1 MPKALLYISI
11 AFLCQS
17 CFLFTGPTPD
27 PPGATEEP
35 LPEFL
40 STPSSFSVERG
51 KVDEASGMV
60 ASQSMPG
67 NLWVI
72 NDGNT
77 KAALH
82 LLSNTGNYLGSVDM
96 WPSVNR
102 DWEDIADGPGPE
114 EGVNYLYVGDIGDN
128 AEVYG
133 TYQIYRMK
141 EPVELVDGIQ
151 QDVISFRY
159 EDRSN
164 GLDVEAML
172 VDPRTKDIYLISKR
186 QLFTVRVYKLPYP
199 QSITEENV
207 AEFQGVIPHSF
218 ITAADI
224 SKDGRQLMIK
234 NYDAIFYWR
243 LSENETVFEALRRN
257 RDVGL
262 PYYPEEQG
270 EALCF
275 DYNDSG
281 YYTLSERLDN
291 PSGTL
296 YHYERK
302 VTDQ

>member
-1 MPKALLYISI
+1 
-11 AFLCQS
+11 
-17 CFLFTGPTPD
+17 
-27 PPGATEEP
+27 
-35 LPEFL
+35 
-40 STPSSFSVERG
+40 
-51 KVDEASGMV
+51 MV

-82 LLSNTGNYLGSVDM
+82 LLSNTGVYLGSIDL

-102 DWEDIADGPGPE
+102 DWEDMADGPGPE

-141 EPVELVDGIQ
+141 EPGGLVDGIQ

-291 PSGTL
+291 PTGTL